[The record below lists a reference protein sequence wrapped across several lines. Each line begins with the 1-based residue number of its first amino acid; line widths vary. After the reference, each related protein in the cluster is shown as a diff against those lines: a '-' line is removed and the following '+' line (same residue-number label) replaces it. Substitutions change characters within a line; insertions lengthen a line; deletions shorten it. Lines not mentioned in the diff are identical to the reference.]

1 MPMAEAAAHTGYL
14 AEIIGV
20 AVAGFGSII
29 ATGAIGFAKLSAR
42 FDAHS
47 KHNTEAHKRI
57 EDAVEKLN
65 GTGRDNTGAIIKIKT
80 KCEERHPR

>member
-20 AVAGFGSII
+20 AVAGFGSIV

-42 FDAHS
+42 FDAHA
-47 KHNTEAHKRI
+47 KHNAEAHVRI
-57 EDAVEKLN
+57 EKAVEKLN
-65 GTGRDNTGAIIKIKT
+65 GAGQKNTGAIIAIKA
-80 KCEERHPR
+80 KCEERHG